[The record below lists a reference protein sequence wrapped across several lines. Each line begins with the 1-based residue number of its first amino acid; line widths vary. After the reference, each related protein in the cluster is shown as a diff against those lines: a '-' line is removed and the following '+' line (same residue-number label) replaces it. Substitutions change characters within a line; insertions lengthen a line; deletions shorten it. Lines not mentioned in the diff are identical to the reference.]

1 MDERLEKALDISNY
15 MVTLNNQKRLLSE
28 QYHENLIYYYNGGQF
43 SVLQQLI
50 CFCKTIVNLEQ
61 DQTVLIDDNGIPIEI
76 ESLKPF
82 VENLVTTYFE
92 AANRYLLE
100 YTKLKNQRSV
110 ESIMDLWAKAYYY
123 LHSIMIV

>member
-1 MDERLEKALDISNY
+1 MDERLEKALNISNY

-43 SVLQQLI
+43 SVSQQLI
-50 CFCKTIVNLEQ
+50 SFCQTLVNLEQ

>member
-15 MVTLNNQKRLLSE
+15 MVTLNNQKRLLKE
-28 QYHENLIYYYNGGQF
+28 QYYENLIYYYNGGQF
-43 SVLQQLI
+43 SVSQQLI
-50 CFCKTIVNLEQ
+50 SFCQTLVNLEQ

-76 ESLKPF
+76 ESLESF

-92 AANRYLLE
+92 TANRYLLE

-110 ESIMDLWAKAYYY
+110 ESIMDLWAKVFYYSH
-123 LHSIMIV
+123 LTTKV

>member
-15 MVTLNNQKRLLSE
+15 MVTLNNQKRLLKE
-28 QYHENLIYYYNGGQF
+28 QYNENLIYYYNGGQF
-43 SVLQQLI
+43 SISQQLI
-50 CFCKTIVNLEQ
+50 SFCQTLVNLKQ

-76 ESLKPF
+76 ESLESF

-110 ESIMDLWAKAYYY
+110 ESIMDL
-123 LHSIMIV
+123 

>member
-15 MVTLNNQKRLLSE
+15 MVTLNNQKRLLKE
-28 QYHENLIYYYNGGQF
+28 QYYENLIYYYNGGQF
-43 SVLQQLI
+43 SVSQQLI
-50 CFCKTIVNLEQ
+50 SFCQTLVNLEQ

-76 ESLKPF
+76 ESLESF

-92 AANRYLLE
+92 TANRYLLE

-110 ESIMDLWAKAYYY
+110 ESIMDL
-123 LHSIMIV
+123 